1 MLCASATAKG
11 KPPTT
16 SGARRAHGAVRPL
29 ERPGFAAVP
38 ADCAWHWGPGL
49 ATEPVA
55 RQPGCETTRNR
66 FPMLAPARFGF
77 FRLKSHFRCTF
88 CARSKQHQV
97 CVGTIALTC
106 PTSTRRREAMSDH
119 DSDTG
124 DVPLIQ
130 QLLDNPF
137 LLLFLGVLI
146 PMVVYTLWG
155 VIDIL
160 TIPLA
165 K

>member
-1 MLCASATAKG
+1 MSEDDET
-11 KPPTT
+11 
-16 SGARRAHGAVRPL
+16 
-29 ERPGFAAVP
+29 
-38 ADCAWHWGPGL
+38 GP
-49 ATEPVA
+49 
-55 RQPGCETTRNR
+55 
-66 FPMLAPARFGF
+66 
-77 FRLKSHFRCTF
+77 
-88 CARSKQHQV
+88 
-97 CVGTIALTC
+97 
-106 PTSTRRREAMSDH
+106 
-119 DSDTG
+119 
-124 DVPLIQ
+124 VPLVQ

>member
-1 MLCASATAKG
+1 
-11 KPPTT
+11 
-16 SGARRAHGAVRPL
+16 
-29 ERPGFAAVP
+29 
-38 ADCAWHWGPGL
+38 
-49 ATEPVA
+49 
-55 RQPGCETTRNR
+55 
-66 FPMLAPARFGF
+66 
-77 FRLKSHFRCTF
+77 
-88 CARSKQHQV
+88 
-97 CVGTIALTC
+97 
-106 PTSTRRREAMSDH
+106 MSD
-119 DSDTG
+119 DDQTG
-124 DVPLIQ
+124 KVPLIQ